1 MWGPRA
7 DSASHSPP
15 SSRPRPEHHG
25 HHKHHGTRAPPGSAT
40 WSQLLRTWGPG
51 SWKGREAVSPSKRPP
66 RPSPLPPPWT
76 PSSAKPPGPRLGR
89 RGSPAPRA
97 GAGGP
102 RGTSQ
107 EPHDFKTPDLTS
119 TDHVGHPL
127 ALGPDLS
134 QASKAHT
141 RMQLPQERKAALLR
155 GQGEVHGPGDTPR
168 SKLARSGRVG
178 TCPHWPPLCP
188 QGLCKREYR
197 TDLLSFFSVKRTH
210 MQATKN
216 AAGGPEG
223 SS

>member
-1 MWGPRA
+1 MHHTALQAAAPAPNTTDTTNTTAREPRRA
-7 DSASHSPP
+7 ALPGAS
-15 SSRPRPEHHG
+15 SSGRG
-25 HHKHHGTRAPPGSAT
+25 GGAA
-40 WSQLLRTWGPG
+40 
-51 SWKGREAVSPSKRPP
+51 GREERQCHPANARCAP
-66 RPSPLPPPWT
+66 RLCPPPWT

-178 TCPHWPPLCP
+178 TCPYWPPLCP
-188 QGLCKREYR
+188 QGLRKREYR
-197 TDLLSFFSVKRTH
+197 TDLLPFSVLRELTCRLPRTLLGAQKVLPNTH
-210 MQATKN
+210 
-216 AAGGPEG
+216 
-223 SS
+223 